1 MEALTQT
8 IRFELWLI
16 LGGPALVGAYKM
28 LTGRIKMDGLLDD
41 KTAGGLSPGR
51 V

>member
-16 LGGPALVGAYKM
+16 LGGLAVVIAYKM
-28 LTGRIKMDGLLDD
+28 LTGRINMAGLLDAAWPAD
-41 KTAGGLSPGR
+41 RDHKA
-51 V
+51 